1 MRVRQMH
8 GKEHLFG
15 GNGMTDQ
22 ELKKLS
28 RAELLEMLVEQ
39 SALCDSLQNKL
50 NQALKALQN
59 RRLVL
64 DQVGSLAEASMKL
77 SGVFEAADRA
87 AQLYLENVQ
96 RMDQEVEV
104 LRAQKLARAQQEA
117 DRILA
122 DAARQS
128 QEICQKADQYY
139 KDTMQ
144 RLRSE
149 DEEDSICVTLE
160 AEDQ

>member
-1 MRVRQMH
+1 
-8 GKEHLFG
+8 
-15 GNGMTDQ
+15 MTDQ

-39 SALCDSLQNKL
+39 SALCDSLQKKL
-50 NQALKALQN
+50 NQALKALQS

-87 AQLYLENVQ
+87 AQLYLENLQ
-96 RMDQEVEV
+96 RMDREVEA
-104 LRAQKLARAQQEA
+104 LRAEKLACAQQEA

-122 DAARQS
+122 DAVRQS
-128 QEICQKADQYY
+128 REICQKADQYY
-139 KDTMQ
+139 KDTMR

-149 DEEDSICVTLE
+149 DEADSICVTLE